1 MLETRVRMLFVG
13 VVVALAAI
21 TVGACGGEDDQ
32 STPTATATGTAT
44 VDTPT
49 ATSEPTQTPTASI
62 EDEVAEAYL
71 AHWDAYADAVLNL
84 DISLVEDYA
93 TGEELEAIRDEIEQL
108 RADGVALRVV
118 VEHDFV
124 VASVEDSRAV
134 VLDEIVSNSFYVD
147 PETKQPDEG
156 EGSGDVLR
164 YATHLKRID
173 GRWVVARVEQ
183 ERSD

>member
-1 MLETRVRMLFVG
+1 MVLVG
-13 VVVALAAI
+13 LAVALAAI
-21 TVGACGGEDDQ
+21 TVGACGDGNGE
-32 STPTATATGTAT
+32 PTATATAT
-44 VDTPT
+44 VTVTVPTPT
-49 ATSEPTQTPTASI
+49 ATSEPTETPAASI

-93 TGEELEAIRDEIEQL
+93 TGEELEAIRSEIEQL

-164 YATHLKRID
+164 YATHLERID
-173 GRWVVARVEQ
+173 ERWIVARVEQ

>member
-1 MLETRVRMLFVG
+1 MRETRVRVLFVG
-13 VVVALAAI
+13 VLVALAAI
-21 TVGACGGEDDQ
+21 TVGACGDGDAEPKPTATVTATVQ
-32 STPTATATGTAT
+32 TPTAMR
-44 VDTPT
+44 P
-49 ATSEPTQTPTASI
+49 SQIPTASI

-93 TGEELEAIRDEIEQL
+93 TGEELEAIRSEIEQL

-164 YATHLKRID
+164 YATHLERID
-173 GRWVVARVEQ
+173 EQWIVARVEQ

>member
-1 MLETRVRMLFVG
+1 MRETRVRVLFVA
-13 VVVALAAI
+13 VVIALAAI
-21 TVGACGGEDDQ
+21 TVGGCGDGDAEP
-32 STPTATATGTAT
+32 TPTATGTAT
-44 VDTPT
+44 AQTPT
-49 ATSEPTQTPTASI
+49 ATSEPTEIPTASI
-62 EDEVAEAYL
+62 EDEIVEAYL

-93 TGEELEAIRDEIEQL
+93 TGEELEAIRSEIEQL

-147 PETKQPDEG
+147 PETKQPDKG

-164 YATHLKRID
+164 YATHLERID
-173 GRWVVARVEQ
+173 EQWIVARVEQ